1 VTCSSSL
8 PITDPSRCALVSLL
22 IAQAR
27 QFRQLQRAELRLT
40 NQIGAI
46 ERMLSG
52 DHRPADTHSLRVAD
66 NFLED
71 ESGHDA
77 VEAHYDRVALVPPKS
92 RDLTKLIAEIG
103 WSPIVQ
109 ARDYLTAHRKAA
121 ARHLEKQSVQL
132 PVWEAFVRGV
142 RGCGPLGL
150 ALIIGEAHDLDR
162 YANPAKLWKRMG
174 LAVMPDGRCQR
185 RVAETE
191 AGLLNGYSPRR
202 RSLMHVLGDSL
213 VKLNDGAYR
222 AAYDSRK
229 AYELE
234 RAPDMRLGVAH
245 KRAMRYMEKRFLLHL
260 WQAWR
265 RETTAVLIP
274 IDRASLDA
282 DVHDEVLV

>member
-1 VTCSSSL
+1 VTSSALSPYQEL
-8 PITDPSRCALVSLL
+8 SRRDLVSLL
-22 IAQAR
+22 VAQAR

-46 ERMLSG
+46 ERLLSG
-52 DHRPADTHSLRVAD
+52 DHRPVDAHSPRVAD
-66 NFLED
+66 NSLED
-71 ESGHDA
+71 ESGLDA
-77 VEAHYDRVALVPPKS
+77 VDAPYDRAALVPPKP
-92 RDLTKLIAEIG
+92 RDLTKLIAEMG

-109 ARDYLTAHRKAA
+109 ARDFLTAHRRAA
-121 ARHLEKQSVQL
+121 ARHLEKQAIQL

-150 ALIIGEAHDLDR
+150 ALIVGEAHDLER

-185 RVAETE
+185 RVADTE
-191 AGLLNGYSPRR
+191 GGLAQAYAPRR

-213 VKLNDGAYR
+213 VKLNDGVYR
-222 AAYDSRK
+222 AAYDERK
-229 AYELE
+229 AYELA
-234 RAPDMRLGVAH
+234 RAPEMRPIVAH

-265 RETTAVLIP
+265 REAISNVTPYDAVP
-274 IDRASLDA
+274 IDAN
-282 DVHDEVLV
+282 VPDEVLA

>member
-1 VTCSSSL
+1 VTKDALSPYQEL
-8 PITDPSRCALVSLL
+8 SRRDLVSLL
-22 IAQAR
+22 VAQAR

-52 DHRPADTHSLRVAD
+52 DQRCSDTHVTSVAG
-66 NFLED
+66 LGD
-71 ESGHDA
+71 EGGHVTADYPD
-77 VEAHYDRVALVPPKS
+77 EPVALVPPKS
-92 RDLTKLIAEIG
+92 RDLTKLIAEMG
-103 WSPIVQ
+103 WAPIVE

-121 ARHLEKQSVQL
+121 ARHLATQVVQL
-132 PVWEAFVRGV
+132 PVWEAFVRDV

-150 ALIIGEAHDLDR
+150 ALIVGEAHDLER

-185 RVAETE
+185 RVADTE
-191 AGLLNGYSPRR
+191 GGLAQAYAPRR

-213 VKLNDGAYR
+213 VKLNDGVYR
-222 AAYDSRK
+222 AAYDERK
-229 AYELE
+229 AYELA
-234 RAPDMRLGVAH
+234 RAPEMRPIVAH

-265 RETTAVLIP
+265 REAISNVTPYDAVP
-274 IDRASLDA
+274 IDAN
-282 DVHDEVLV
+282 VPDEVLA